1 MDTTKT
7 VYQCE
12 EQFRDFMMKRLHQD
26 PDTMSEEEKS
36 QMRSRIE
43 AKLRAGKKLSPEE
56 VRFLQQTDPQGYLQ
70 YMRIQQ
76 LAQALKSQLQHA
88 RTKSEANRIIAAAM
102 GAVSDK
108 DPAKEYIIAAMNK
121 VAIEFKSSQAYKKL
135 PETEAELA
143 KQQNKKPHPTPKNED
158 KDEVE
163 DEDPFDPMDW
173 SPLQDVID
181 GLPTFDHPA

>member
-143 KQQNKKPHPTPKNED
+143 KQKNKKPHPTPKNED

-181 GLPTFDHPA
+181 GLPTFDHPV